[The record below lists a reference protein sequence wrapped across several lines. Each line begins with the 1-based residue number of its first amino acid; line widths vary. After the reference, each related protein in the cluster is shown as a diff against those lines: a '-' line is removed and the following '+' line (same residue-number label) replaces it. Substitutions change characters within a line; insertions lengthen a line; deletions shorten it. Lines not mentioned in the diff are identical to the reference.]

1 VSAPESHDRR
11 AAARGNDRAPG
22 AGAPGAV
29 RAVSF
34 DAAGT
39 LFHPVRPVSELYAT
53 VAARH
58 GVAIDGAVL
67 HGRFRAAFG
76 AAPPLAFPGVPAAE
90 LRGREK
96 AWWRDVVLR
105 VFAGAR
111 FADFDA
117 FFDDLFAFFASRA
130 AWRVDPD
137 APPLLAELRARGLM
151 TIVVSNFDTR
161 VRGVLAALDLAP
173 LVDRVTISSEAG
185 AAKPD
190 PAIFHRALADAGLVA
205 RDVLHVGD
213 TVREDL
219 RGARAA
225 GVRVVLVGDDAL
237 AAEAGDAVV
246 VARLAAITAHLASER

>member
-1 VSAPESHDRR
+1 MAHAAPP
-11 AAARGNDRAPG
+11 AT
-22 AGAPGAV
+22 V

-39 LFHPVRPVSELYAT
+39 LFHPVRPVGELYAA

-58 GVAIDGAVL
+58 GVAIDAAVL
-67 HGRFRAAFG
+67 HSRFRAAFG
-76 AAPPLAFPGVPAAE
+76 TAPPLAFPGVPAKE

-96 AWWRDVVLR
+96 AWWRDVVLQ
-105 VFAGAR
+105 VFAGVR

-117 FFDDLFAFFASRA
+117 FFDDLFAFFASAA
-130 AWRVDPD
+130 AWRIDPD
-137 APPLLAELRARGLM
+137 APPLLAALRARDLA
-151 TIVVSNFDTR
+151 TLVVSNFDAR
-161 VRGVLAALDLAP
+161 VRGVLAALGLAP

-190 PAIFHRALADAGLVA
+190 PAIFHRALADLGLA
-205 RDVLHVGD
+205 PSDVLHVGD
-213 TVREDL
+213 TVHEDL

-225 GVRVVLVGDDAL
+225 GLRVVLVGDDAL

-246 VARLAAITAHLASER
+246 VPRLAAIRDHVTTQR